1 MTKRL
6 RDEEFDE
13 TSSPDSEIPSTF
25 ETQDTQSTSIP
36 TPPTSSKIVHLDQ
49 GSGEGPSVMRCSLP
63 GHHRTLS
70 FLSYDDYEVH
80 YKKSH
85 MNRCLECRKN
95 FPSEHFLNLHIEE
108 NHDALV
114 SVRKDRGE
122 KTYSCFVEDC
132 DRKCSTFQK
141 RRMHLIDKH
150 MFPQQYDFFVVNDG
164 IDHKSS
170 MLRSGRH
177 GHRRHSSAAQWKADE
192 QDTEGEES
200 TSRLDEP
207 SVLTEDDCMKGL
219 ESPAPALES
228 EVDDMKGLETAMSA
242 LRFVPSSVRF
252 GRGRGRGRGF
262 SRRVYTRVLAQH
274 LFYLMK
280 LVISAAAR
288 SMLTSSVNESVTLL
302 MELNI

>member
-6 RDEEFDE
+6 RDEEFDDS
-13 TSSPDSEIPSTF
+13 SSPDLEIIETAGSTSQI
-25 ETQDTQSTSIP
+25 QDTQATSIS
-36 TPPTSSKIVHLDQ
+36 TPSTSSKIFHIDQ
-49 GSGEGPSVMRCSLP
+49 ESGESLSVMRCSLP

-122 KTYSCFVEDC
+122 KIYSCFVEDC
-132 DRKCSTFQK
+132 DRKCSTPQK

-177 GHRRHSSAAQWKADE
+177 GHRRHSSATQMKSEARQRIATTELTTSK
-192 QDTEGEES
+192 QGTEGEELA
-200 TSRLDEP
+200 SRPNAP
-207 SVLTEDDCMKGL
+207 SVLTENDDMEGL
-219 ESPAPALES
+219 EATASVLEP
-228 EVDDMKGLETAMSA
+228 EDDHMKGLETAMSA

-262 SRRVYTRVLAQH
+262 SKA
-274 LFYLMK
+274 
-280 LVISAAAR
+280 
-288 SMLTSSVNESVTLL
+288 
-302 MELNI
+302 

>member
-1 MTKRL
+1 MKKRL
-6 RDEEFDE
+6 RDEEFDVP
-13 TSSPDSEIPSTF
+13 SPGSEII
-25 ETQDTQSTSIP
+25 ETQSTSNILDTQATSISIP
-36 TPPTSSKIVHLDQ
+36 PSSSKIVHLDEDI
-49 GSGEGPSVMRCSLP
+49 GEGGVTIMRCSLP
-63 GHHRTLS
+63 GHHRALS
-70 FLSYDDYEVH
+70 FLSYDDYEMH

-122 KTYSCFVEDC
+122 KIYSCFVEDC
-132 DRKCSTFQK
+132 DRKCSTPQK

-177 GHRRHSSAAQWKADE
+177 EHRRHSSTAQLKAGE
-192 QDTEGEES
+192 VRQRILTTELTTSMQDSKGEEP
-200 TSRLDEP
+200 TSKP
-207 SVLTEDDCMKGL
+207 SGSSVLTEDDGMIGVETAVPVL
-219 ESPAPALES
+219 EPE
-228 EVDDMKGLETAMSA
+228 DDHMKGLETAMSA

-262 SRRVYTRVLAQH
+262 SRA
-274 LFYLMK
+274 
-280 LVISAAAR
+280 
-288 SMLTSSVNESVTLL
+288 
-302 MELNI
+302 

>member
-6 RDEEFDE
+6 RDEEFDDP
-13 TSSPDSEIPSTF
+13 SSPDSEIIETPNPSDTQ
-25 ETQDTQSTSIP
+25 ETQATSNSTP
-36 TPPTSSKIVHLDQ
+36 QASSKLVHL
-49 GSGEGPSVMRCSLP
+49 GEETGEAPTVMRCSLP
-63 GHHRTLS
+63 GHQRTLS
-70 FLSYDDYEVH
+70 FPSFDDYEVH

-95 FPSEHFLNLHIEE
+95 LPSEHFLNLHIEE

-122 KTYSCFVEDC
+122 KIYSCFVEDC
-132 DRKCSTFQK
+132 DRKCSTPQK

-177 GHRRHSSAAQWKADE
+177 GHRRHSSAAK
-192 QDTEGEES
+192 TKVEEVRQRAA
-200 TSRLDEP
+200 TAEP
-207 SVLTEDDCMKGL
+207 TLNNQGINQEPTGGSGVPPAQTEDDAMEVSETAASVL
-219 ESPAPALES
+219 EPE
-228 EVDDMKGLETAMSA
+228 DDQMKGLETAMSS

-262 SRRVYTRVLAQH
+262 SKA
-274 LFYLMK
+274 
-280 LVISAAAR
+280 
-288 SMLTSSVNESVTLL
+288 
-302 MELNI
+302 

>member
-6 RDEEFDE
+6 RDEEFDDP
-13 TSSPDSEIPSTF
+13 SSPDSGIIESPNTSVTQ
-25 ETQDTQSTSIP
+25 ETQATSIS
-36 TPPTSSKIVHLDQ
+36 TPSASSKIVHLDQ
-49 GSGEGPSVMRCSLP
+49 ESGEGPSIMRCSLP

-70 FLSYDDYEVH
+70 FLSYDEYEVH

-122 KTYSCFVEDC
+122 KIYSCFVEDC
-132 DRKCSTFQK
+132 DRKCSTPQK

-177 GHRRHSSAAQWKADE
+177 GHRRHSSAVQMKLEEVKQRAATTELTSSKQG
-192 QDTEGEES
+192 TEGGEF
-200 TSRLDEP
+200 TSRPNDP
-207 SVLTEDDCMKGL
+207 SVLRENDGMEGFEAAPVVPEQEDDQ
-219 ESPAPALES
+219 
-228 EVDDMKGLETAMSA
+228 MKGLETAMSA

-262 SRRVYTRVLAQH
+262 SRA
-274 LFYLMK
+274 
-280 LVISAAAR
+280 
-288 SMLTSSVNESVTLL
+288 
-302 MELNI
+302 

>member
-6 RDEEFDE
+6 RDEEFDDP
-13 TSSPDSEIPSTF
+13 SSPDADIIATPGTSKIR
-25 ETQDTQSTSIP
+25 DTQATSTSNPP
-36 TPPTSSKIVHLDQ
+36 TPSKILHLGPDA
-49 GSGEGPSVMRCSLP
+49 GEGLSVMRCSLP
-63 GHHRTLS
+63 GHHRALS

-80 YKKSH
+80 YKQSH

-95 FPSEHFLNLHIEE
+95 FPSERFLNLHIEE

-122 KTYSCFVEDC
+122 KIYSCFVESC
-132 DRKCSTFQK
+132 DRKCSTPQK

-177 GHRRHSSAAQWKADE
+177 GHRRHSSAAQMKSEEVRQRIVTTELTASM
-192 QDTEGEES
+192 QDIKGEEPAS
-200 TSRLDEP
+200 KPNCP
-207 SVLTEDDCMKGL
+207 SVLTEDDIMKGA
-219 ESPAPALES
+219 ETAAPVPEPA
-228 EVDDMKGLETAMSA
+228 DDQMSGLETAMSA

-262 SRRVYTRVLAQH
+262 SRA
-274 LFYLMK
+274 
-280 LVISAAAR
+280 
-288 SMLTSSVNESVTLL
+288 
-302 MELNI
+302 

>member
-1 MTKRL
+1 
-6 RDEEFDE
+6 
-13 TSSPDSEIPSTF
+13 
-25 ETQDTQSTSIP
+25 
-36 TPPTSSKIVHLDQ
+36 
-49 GSGEGPSVMRCSLP
+49 MRCSLP

-70 FLSYDDYEVH
+70 FLSYDEYEVH

-122 KTYSCFVEDC
+122 KIYSCFVEDC
-132 DRKCSTFQK
+132 DRKCSTPQK

-177 GHRRHSSAAQWKADE
+177 GHRRHSSAVQMKLEEVKQRAATAELTSSKQGS
-192 QDTEGEES
+192 EGEEF
-200 TSRLDEP
+200 TSRPNDP
-207 SVLTEDDCMKGL
+207 SVLREIDGMEGLETSVPVLKQEDDQ
-219 ESPAPALES
+219 
-228 EVDDMKGLETAMSA
+228 MKGLETAMSA
-242 LRFVPSSVRF
+242 LRFVPASVRF

-262 SRRVYTRVLAQH
+262 SRA
-274 LFYLMK
+274 
-280 LVISAAAR
+280 
-288 SMLTSSVNESVTLL
+288 
-302 MELNI
+302 